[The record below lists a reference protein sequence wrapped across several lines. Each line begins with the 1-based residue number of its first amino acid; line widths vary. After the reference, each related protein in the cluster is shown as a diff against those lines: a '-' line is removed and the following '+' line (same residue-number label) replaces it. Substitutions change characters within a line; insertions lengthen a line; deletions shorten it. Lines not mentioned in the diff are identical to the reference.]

1 MRSFELEDYSPL
13 LSAIESPELDLI
25 LVGGHAVS
33 VYAHRYRRN
42 CPALDVCLPSRIK
55 DADLIGTVAS
65 GMQLASRLNAQWKKE
80 PTKGGMIGL
89 SIGHIELPG
98 VPGAKV
104 EILGTDTGCKT
115 GRDPKHCGG

>member
-1 MRSFELEDYSPL
+1 
-13 LSAIESPELDLI
+13 
-25 LVGGHAVS
+25 

-65 GMQLASRLNAQWKKE
+65 GMQLASRLNSQWKKE

-104 EILGTDTGCKT
+104 EILGQVLSVKIEEIRNTGESDCRP
-115 GRDPKHCGG
+115 GSFSRLSM